1 MTRSRPPHRIL
12 TPLGLA
18 VALSLSGDL
27 TLYAVLVTQ
36 MEVVGLTLAD
46 VGVMLSVNRLVRIPG
61 NPLIGLLLDR
71 WGRRRLFILGMV
83 IGVLTTAGY
92 GLSYGFWPFLLAR
105 MAWGLGWTCIN
116 VGGMAMALDISTAA
130 DRGRVTGIY
139 NTWMWGGFAL
149 APLLGG
155 FLVDRIGFRPA
166 MGVAAALTAVGLLAV
181 LLALPETARPRSAAD
196 RPPARRTVRQRL
208 APLRRI
214 LTRRWLRAH
223 RRRAATS
230 LLLLITRFAGEGV
243 AVSTI
248 SLLLQRRFGPT
259 IALDGMV
266 LGVATVGGA
275 LLATRS
281 LLAGAVG
288 PLAGRLSDARAGR
301 RPVITASLL
310 IGMSGFAL
318 LAFATTPAAILL
330 GVVLGA
336 VSGGAALATLLAQMG
351 DLTPA
356 GREGAMMGAYA
367 TIGDIGSTA
376 GPAVAFAM
384 AAAVNLEWVY
394 LLCALIFLLGLG
406 LAAQLR

>member
-1 MTRSRPPHRIL
+1 
-12 TPLGLA
+12 
-18 VALSLSGDL
+18 
-27 TLYAVLVTQ
+27 
-36 MEVVGLTLAD
+36 
-46 VGVMLSVNRLVRIPG
+46 
-61 NPLIGLLLDR
+61 
-71 WGRRRLFILGMV
+71 
-83 IGVLTTAGY
+83 
-92 GLSYGFWPFLLAR
+92 
-105 MAWGLGWTCIN
+105 
-116 VGGMAMALDISTAA
+116 
-130 DRGRVTGIY
+130 
-139 NTWMWGGFAL
+139 
-149 APLLGG
+149 
-155 FLVDRIGFRPA
+155 
-166 MGVAAALTAVGLLAV
+166 
-181 LLALPETARPRSAAD
+181 
-196 RPPARRTVRQRL
+196 
-208 APLRRI
+208 
-214 LTRRWLRAH
+214 
-223 RRRAATS
+223 
-230 LLLLITRFAGEGV
+230 
-243 AVSTI
+243 
-248 SLLLQRRFGPT
+248 
-259 IALDGMV
+259 MV

-318 LAFATTPAAILL
+318 LAFATTPATILL